1 MSNPCVDMAHI
12 DSSSITPNNA
22 RTQATASP
30 PMTTKRRTS
39 LVLASLLAVAIPAAL
54 LAQTSPAATT
64 QAAAPAPT
72 KDALLQRLTARAESL
87 SAQITTAEKSGHLSH
102 AESTVLSTKVTQVV
116 KKARADHANQ
126 GFLSA
131 GESASYMR
139 ELDQIQSTLGTPKS
153 TQPKTS

>member
-1 MSNPCVDMAHI
+1 M
-12 DSSSITPNNA
+12 
-22 RTQATASP
+22 TA
-30 PMTTKRRTS
+30 KRQTS
-39 LVLASLLAVAIPAAL
+39 LALASLLAVAAPIAV
-54 LAQTSPAATT
+54 LAQTSPATSDATA
-64 QAAAPAPT
+64 QAPAAAPS

-87 SAQITTAEKSGHLSH
+87 SAQIATAEKSGHLSH
-102 AESTVLSTKVTQVV
+102 PESATLSTKVTQVV

>member
-1 MSNPCVDMAHI
+1 
-12 DSSSITPNNA
+12 
-22 RTQATASP
+22 
-30 PMTTKRRTS
+30 MTTKRRTS

-54 LAQTSPAATT
+54 LAQTSLASSGATN

-87 SAQITTAEKSGHLSH
+87 SAQITTAEKSGHLFH

>member
-1 MSNPCVDMAHI
+1 M
-12 DSSSITPNNA
+12 
-22 RTQATASP
+22 TA
-30 PMTTKRRTS
+30 KRHTA
-39 LVLASLLAVAIPAAL
+39 LALASLLAVAAPIAV
-54 LAQTSPAATT
+54 LAQTSPAPSGAMT
-64 QAAAPAPT
+64 QAPAAASEPS

-102 AESTVLSTKVTQVV
+102 PESTALSTKVTLVV
-116 KKARADHANQ
+116 KKARADHASQ

-139 ELDQIQSTLGTPKS
+139 EFDQVQSTLGKPTS

>member
-1 MSNPCVDMAHI
+1 MTAKRHI
-12 DSSSITPNNA
+12 
-22 RTQATASP
+22 
-30 PMTTKRRTS
+30 S
-39 LVLASLLAVAIPAAL
+39 LALASLLAVAAPAAV
-54 LAQTSPAATT
+54 LAQTSPATSDATA
-64 QAAAPAPT
+64 QAFAQAPS

-87 SAQITTAEKSGHLSH
+87 SAQITTAEKSGHLSRP
-102 AESTVLSTKVTQVV
+102 ESSALSTKITQVV
-116 KKARADHANQ
+116 KKARADHQTQ